1 MEPDSITLNSLI
13 ARKLTETR
21 ARYNVEHKCQ
31 LETSRSVDVKLN
43 FIGMAF
49 PEIAR
54 ESINL

>member
-1 MEPDSITLNSLI
+1 MEPDLITLNSLI

-43 FIGMAF
+43 FIWRF
-49 PEIAR
+49 
-54 ESINL
+54 LK